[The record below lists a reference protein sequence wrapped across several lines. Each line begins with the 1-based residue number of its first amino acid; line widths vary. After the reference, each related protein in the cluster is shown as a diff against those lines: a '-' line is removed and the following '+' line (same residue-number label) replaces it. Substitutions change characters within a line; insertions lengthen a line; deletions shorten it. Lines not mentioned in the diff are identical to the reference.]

1 MLIGMRRDG
10 STEIFDEAP
19 IGGARMSTHRSAPIE
34 RVEVIT
40 RGARRRWSTMEKRA
54 IVAESLVAGAV
65 GAEICR
71 RHDIS
76 SGQLSTW
83 RQQCR
88 ASAWDKA
95 GAVVPIF
102 ARAMVVP
109 PDPSPEA
116 VPPSLH
122 FQRSEGSLEPCATPP
137 ASDSPAI
144 PPAPRRRSRGRATG
158 AQIEIALPDGA
169 VVRVGAAVDQ
179 AALARVLAALRGQ

>member
-1 MLIGMRRDG
+1 MRHDG

-19 IGGARMSTHRSAPIE
+19 IGRARMSAHRSAPIE

-40 RGARRRWSTMEKRA
+40 RGARRRWSMTEKRT
-54 IVAESLVAGAV
+54 IVAESLAAGAV
-65 GAEICR
+65 GTEICR
-71 RHDIS
+71 RHEIS

-88 ASAWDKA
+88 SSAWDSA
-95 GAVVPIF
+95 GVVVPVF
-102 ARAMVVP
+102 ARAMVKP
-109 PDPSPEA
+109 PNPSPEA

-122 FQRSEGSLEPCATPP
+122 FQRSEGSPEPCATPP
-137 ASDSPAI
+137 ASDAPAT
-144 PPAPRRRSRGRATG
+144 PPAPHRRSRGRAIPD

-179 AALARVLAALRGQ
+179 AALSRVLAALRGQ

>member
-1 MLIGMRRDG
+1 MRHDG
-10 STEIFDEAP
+10 STEIFGEVS
-19 IGGARMSTHRSAPIE
+19 IGRARMSAHRSAPIE

-40 RGARRRWSTMEKRA
+40 RGSRRRWSTMEKRA

-88 ASAWDKA
+88 ASARDKA
-95 GAVVPIF
+95 GAVAPVF

-109 PDPSPEA
+109 ADPGPEPV
-116 VPPSLH
+116 VPLLH
-122 FQRSEGSLEPCATPP
+122 FQRSGGSPEPCATPP
-137 ASDSPAI
+137 SSDSPAI
-144 PPAPRRRSRGRATG
+144 PPPPRRRSRGRATG

-169 VVRVGAAVDQ
+169 VVRVGSAVDQ
-179 AALARVLAALRGQ
+179 AALSRVLAALRGQ

>member
-1 MLIGMRRDG
+1 
-10 STEIFDEAP
+10 
-19 IGGARMSTHRSAPIE
+19 
-34 RVEVIT
+34 
-40 RGARRRWSTMEKRA
+40 
-54 IVAESLVAGAV
+54 
-65 GAEICR
+65 AEICR

-88 ASAWDKA
+88 TSAWGNA

-102 ARAMVVP
+102 AKAMVAP

-116 VPPSLH
+116 VPP
-122 FQRSEGSLEPCATPP
+122 
-137 ASDSPAI
+137 ASD
-144 PPAPRRRSRGRATG
+144 PPLLRTPRRRSRSRATSG

-179 AALARVLAALRGQ
+179 AALSRVLSGLRGQ